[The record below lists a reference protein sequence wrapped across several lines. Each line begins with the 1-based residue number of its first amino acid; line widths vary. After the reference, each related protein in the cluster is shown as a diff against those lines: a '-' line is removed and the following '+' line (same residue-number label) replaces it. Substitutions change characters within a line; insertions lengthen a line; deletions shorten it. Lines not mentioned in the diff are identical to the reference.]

1 MISGERGPLIPFQV
15 NPNVPVLAACP
26 DYRNMLVLSS
36 RAFVPGPF
44 PSSFTTGTT
53 LPPPADPFQLT
64 GDTTLQ
70 EEARLFNAFEMDN
83 RDGKSLA
90 SERRGSP
97 SPLQTA
103 FRGEHVV
110 LLL

>member
-53 LPPPADPFQLT
+53 LPPPADPT
-64 GDTTLQ
+64 KIPR
-70 EEARLFNAFEMDN
+70 E
-83 RDGKSLA
+83 
-90 SERRGSP
+90 
-97 SPLQTA
+97 TA
-103 FRGEHVV
+103 FRAEQVV